1 MIRKTAAQYLKIF
14 REWQKE
20 ALKSKNYNVVSAKN
34 HSQQITIQS
43 LTRSELQNFRQC
55 YTTDKTTKYY
65 KARHQLPKYWF
76 LSDKGT
82 LLTVANGKVELYTAY
97 ITKKTLKA
105 REQYKISKYS
115 IGVDPAVL
123 VGFVFGCDC
132 TSKAEKLINCN
143 GLRALQVGI
152 VDLHHKKGYA
162 HAKNADK
169 LKEELKENRIKNCK
183 LKDILFCTHK
193 EHDML
198 TYMPNTNS
206 ITAEAEYKQLQ
217 RIINTYPD
225 IKVPIVIVQDNNQG
239 GYITENVEDIKNIF
253 NSKNQVLS
261 FIQTIRDKNGNLRQ
275 IPIIQNGKSI
285 QLPVTK
291 S

>member
-1 MIRKTAAQYLKIF
+1 MKRKTAAQYLKIF
-14 REWQKE
+14 KEWQKE
-20 ALKSKNYNVVSAKN
+20 ALKSKIYNVASAKN
-34 HSQQITIQS
+34 HSKQIIIQS
-43 LTRSELQNFRQC
+43 LTRSELQKFTQC

-65 KARHQLPKYWF
+65 RARHQLPKYWF

-97 ITKKTLKA
+97 ITKKTLTA

-143 GLRALQVGI
+143 GLQALQVGV
-152 VDLHHKKGYA
+152 VDLHHKKGYT
-162 HAKNADK
+162 HAKNVEN
-169 LKEELKENRIKNCK
+169 LKEELKKNRAKNCT
-183 LKDILFCTHK
+183 LKDIMFCTHK
-193 EHDML
+193 EHETL
-198 TYMPNTNS
+198 TYMPNTND

-217 RIINTYPD
+217 RIINTFSD
-225 IKVPIVIVQDNNQG
+225 VKAPIAIIQDNNCG
-239 GYITENVEDIKNIF
+239 GYITENIVDIKNIL
-253 NSKNQVLS
+253 NGKNQVLS
-261 FIQTIRDKNGNLRQ
+261 VVQTIPDENGNLRQ
-275 IPIIQNGKSI
+275 IPISQNGKSI

>member
-1 MIRKTAAQYLKIF
+1 MIRKTAVQYLKIF

-34 HSQQITIQS
+34 HSKQITIQS

-169 LKEELKENRIKNCK
+169 LKEELKKNRIKNCK

-206 ITAEAEYKQLQ
+206 ITAEAEYKQSQ

-261 FIQTIRDKNGNLRQ
+261 LIQTIRDKNGNLRQ
-275 IPIIQNGKSI
+275 IPIIQNGKLI